1 MTGPLLGSALYSVLG
16 FELMFYVYGG
26 LEFLLSLV
34 VWHKIKNSP
43 VPNGGLNTN
52 EDFLS

>member
-26 LEFLLSLV
+26 LEFLLALV
-34 VWHKIKNSP
+34 VWHRIKNSP
-43 VPNGGLNTN
+43 TSNGELNKSK
-52 EDFLS
+52 DLIS